1 MEMYAKLSVKTY
13 CFNMA
18 NSYLVAQTK
27 NYEHWY
33 LITRLKT
40 NVFFFIKSCVISI
53 LISLKICTFIIQFL
67 CENYHFLLKVIKSL

>member
-1 MEMYAKLSVKTY
+1 MEMYAKLSVKAY

-33 LITRLKT
+33 LITRIKT
-40 NVFFFIKSCVISI
+40 NVLNKSCVISI
-53 LISLKICTFIIQFL
+53 FISLKICTFIIQFL
-67 CENYHFLLKVIKSL
+67 CENYHYLLKVLKSL